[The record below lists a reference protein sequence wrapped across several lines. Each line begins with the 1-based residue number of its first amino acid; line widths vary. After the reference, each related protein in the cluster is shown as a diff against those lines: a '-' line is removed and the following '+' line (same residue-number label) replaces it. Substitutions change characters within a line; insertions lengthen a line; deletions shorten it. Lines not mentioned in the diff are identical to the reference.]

1 MSKLDNLSRG
11 FFWKKSN
18 MEKGLPLIA
27 WDKVCM
33 PKSKGGLGFHETE
46 VANKA
51 CKCKLAWKLLTNHSN
66 LWVHSIKAK
75 YL

>member
-1 MSKLDNLSRG
+1 MLKNTMSKLDNLSRG

-33 PKSKGGLGFHETE
+33 PKSKG
-46 VANKA
+46 
-51 CKCKLAWKLLTNHSN
+51 
-66 LWVHSIKAK
+66 
-75 YL
+75 